1 MRCLLLLLALVPL
14 APRAASLE
22 EAVAAAAPGSWVEY
36 EVPLQPG
43 AGSPCCF
50 ERHGGREG
58 RRGCTLDGSDWNIT
72 VGGASDGDGD
82 GDGDILRVFAR
93 RGAQGVDRVR
103 SLGASCPLQPGAARV
118 AAIGAVDAGA
128 AAHWLAAEAA
138 RLGKRERDGAMMALA
153 LQAGPAAS
161 AALAR
166 LAAPGSTAELRRDAL
181 FWLGEARGADGLQTL
196 LRTLAE
202 ETDAALL
209 RHAVFALSLS
219 SAPGAADSLRRMAR
233 HDARVQLRGEA
244 LFWLAQDHDP
254 QTEALARAALAAGD
268 GALREKAIFALAQ
281 LPPERA
287 IPALDALARDR
298 SQDARTRREAL
309 FWLAQQ
315 DDDDALAVFDELLGG
330 DPP

>member
-1 MRCLLLLLALVPL
+1 MRCLRLLMLLAL
-14 APRAASLE
+14 APVAARAASLE
-22 EAVAAAAPGSWVEY
+22 EAVAAAAPGTWVEY
-36 EVPLQPG
+36 EVPLEPG

-50 ERHGGREG
+50 ERHGGRQVRG
-58 RRGCTLDGSDWNIT
+58 GCTLDGSDWNVA
-72 VGGASDGDGD
+72 VGSDS
-82 GDGDILRVFAR
+82 DGDILRVFAR
-93 RGAQGVDRVR
+93 RAAQGVDRVR
-103 SLGASCPLQPGAARV
+103 SLGASCPFETGVARV

-128 AAHWLAAEAA
+128 AAQWMAAQVA
-138 RLGKRERDGAMMALA
+138 RLDRRERDGAMMALA
-153 LQAGPAAS
+153 LHAGPAATAALVRLAEPGS
-161 AALAR
+161 AA
-166 LAAPGSTAELRRDAL
+166 TLRREAL
-181 FWLGEARGADGLQTL
+181 FWLGEARGADGLPFLLQTL
-196 LRTLAE
+196 AQ

-233 HDARVQLRGEA
+233 HDERAELRGEA
-244 LFWLAQDHDP
+244 LFWLAQVEDP
-254 QTEALARAALAAGD
+254 QTEALARDALAAG
-268 GALREKAIFALAQ
+268 GGVLREKAVFALSQ

-330 DPP
+330 DPR

>member
-14 APRAASLE
+14 AARAASLE
-22 EAVAAAAPGSWVEY
+22 EAVAAAAPGTWVEY
-36 EVPLQPG
+36 EVPLVPG

-50 ERHGGREG
+50 ERHGGRQG
-58 RRGCTLDGSDWNIT
+58 RRGCTLDDSDWNLA
-72 VGGASDGDGD
+72 VGSGSDS
-82 GDGDILRVFAR
+82 DILRVYAR

-103 SLGASCPLQPGAARV
+103 ALGASCPFEPGAARV
-118 AAIGAVDAGA
+118 AAIGAVDAEA
-128 AAHWLAAEAA
+128 TARWLAAQVA
-138 RLGKRERDGAMMALA
+138 RLGNRERDAAMMALA

-181 FWLGEARGADGLQTL
+181 FWLGEARGADGLPTL

-202 ETDAALL
+202 ETDTALL

-233 HDARVQLRGEA
+233 HDARAELRGEA
-244 LFWLAQDHDP
+244 LFWLAQDEDP
-254 QTEALARAALAAGD
+254 RTEALARDALAAG
-268 GALREKAIFALAQ
+268 GGVLREKAVFALSQ

>member
-1 MRCLLLLLALVPL
+1 MRCLLLLLALAPL
-14 APRAASLE
+14 AARAASLE
-22 EAVAAAAPGSWVEY
+22 EAVAAAAPGTWVEY
-36 EVPLQPG
+36 EVPREPG

-50 ERHGGREG
+50 ERHGGRQD
-58 RRGCTLDGSDWNIT
+58 RRGCTLDGSDWNIAL
-72 VGGASDGDGD
+72 GGS
-82 GDGDILRVFAR
+82 GDGDILRVYAR

-103 SLGASCPLQPGAARV
+103 SLGASCPLERGTARV

-128 AAHWLAAEAA
+128 AAHWLGAQVP

-153 LQAGPAAS
+153 LQAGPGAS

-181 FWLGEARGADGLQTL
+181 FWLGEARGADGLRTL

-202 ETDAALL
+202 EADADLL

-219 SAPGAADSLRRMAR
+219 SAPGAADALRRMAR
-233 HDARVQLRGEA
+233 HDARAELRGEA
-244 LFWLAQDHDP
+244 LFWLAQDQDP
-254 QTEALARAALAAGD
+254 QTEALARDALAAG
-268 GALREKAIFALAQ
+268 GGVLREKAIFALSQ